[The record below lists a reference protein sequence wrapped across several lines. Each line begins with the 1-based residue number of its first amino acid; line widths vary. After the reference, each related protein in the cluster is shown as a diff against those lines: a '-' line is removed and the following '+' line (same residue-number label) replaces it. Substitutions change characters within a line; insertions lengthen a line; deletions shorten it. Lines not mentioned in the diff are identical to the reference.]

1 MELTEFN
8 RAMGAVL
15 RKHRLSCGLR
25 QVDVG
30 ASFDV
35 SYQQVNKIE
44 HGYNA
49 ASAYQLTKIAK
60 LFGVSV
66 ADLYR
71 ETCAEKPDRPVSE
84 AQSDGFLAA
93 RYVGRIA
100 DPKLRGNLVDFARK
114 LAYAG
119 SAA

>member
-1 MELTEFN
+1 MTPEAFN
-8 RAMGAVL
+8 KAMGTVL

-25 QVDVG
+25 QLDVG

-49 ASAYQLTKIAK
+49 ASAYQLTKLAK

-71 ETCAEKPDRPVSE
+71 EAGAGKQDAQLTE

-93 RYVGRIA
+93 KYVGRIA
-100 DPKLRGNLVDFARK
+100 DPKLRSNLVDFARK
-114 LAYAG
+114 LAYPG
-119 SAA
+119 AAA